1 MPDIVIVVSDF
12 PRGGI
17 DMSSRFQEKEKKAS
31 GGAHR
36 INISNRMYNGLK
48 GSIVNLV
55 L

>member
-36 INISNRMYNGLK
+36 INISNRMYGLK